1 MSTFN
6 FKKKFGQNFLVD
18 KNIVN
23 KIVNDITIKENN
35 LVIEIGPGDGKM
47 TTKLCEKFDQVLAYE
62 IDTDLEKYLNNNLNN
77 YSNYEIIFDDFL
89 NRNIREDLKKYN
101 YKNLYIIANLP
112 YYITTP
118 IIDKIIN
125 ENIEVEMMKFMVQ
138 KEVGERFTAKVGT
151 KNYNS
156 LTVYLNYI
164 FTIEKNF
171 IVSRNSFVPK
181 PNVDSMIVSFY
192 KKEKRKVINEK
203 HFFKLVKDS
212 FKFKRKTLKNNL
224 KDYNLKKLTEI
235 LKELGYDENIRAEK
249 LSVEDFCIISDKL
262 Q

>member
-23 KIVNDITIKENN
+23 KIVNDIPIKENN

-47 TTKLCEKFDQVLAYE
+47 TTKLCKKFDQVLAYE
-62 IDTDLEKYLNNNLNN
+62 IDTDLEESLNNNLKQYN
-77 YSNYEIIFDDFL
+77 NYEIVFDDFL
-89 NRNIREDLKKYN
+89 NRNIKEDLKKYN
-101 YKNLYIIANLP
+101 YKHLYIIANLP

-118 IIDKIIN
+118 IIDKIIS
-125 ENIEVEMMKFMVQ
+125 EKLETEMMRFMVQ

-156 LTVYLNYI
+156 LTIYLNYT
-164 FTIEKNF
+164 FNVEKNF
-171 IVSRNSFVPK
+171 IVSRNSFMPK
-181 PNVDSMIVSFY
+181 PNVDSIIVSFY
-192 KKEKRKVINEK
+192 KKEKRKTLNEE
-203 HFFKLVKDS
+203 HFFKLVRDS

-224 KDYNLKKLTEI
+224 KDYNLNKIIEV
-235 LKELGYDENIRAEK
+235 LKELGYNEDIRAEK
-249 LSVEDFCIISDKL
+249 LSVEDFCYLSDNL